1 MTLEANPRLTW
12 RDIMYLIVLT
22 SRPKAIK
29 SNNYKANKRG
39 LLVSTRY
46 GFGLMNAGRMVELA
60 QKWLN
65 VPELHTC
72 SILDN
77 NFSIAKLKPNYLKAI
92 LDTNACS
99 NTTNIVK
106 FIEQVEIIVTIRTEI
121 RGKLDIHLTSPSG
134 TKIHILGVRLN
145 IYHILIL
152 IKLSFLIECPKCYS

>member
-60 QKWLN
+60 QKWSN
-65 VPELHTC
+65 VPELHSC
-72 SILDN
+72 SNPN
-77 NFSIAKLKPNYLKAI
+77 NKFSIAKLKPNYLEAF
-92 LDTNACS
+92 LYTHACS
-99 NTTNIVK
+99 NTTNSVK
-106 FIEQVEIIVTIRTEI
+106 FIEQVEIVVTIRTEI
-121 RGKLDIHLTSPSG
+121 RGKLGIHLTSPSG
-134 TKIHILGVRLN
+134 TKIHVLRV
-145 IYHILIL
+145 
-152 IKLSFLIECPKCYS
+152 KLSILLRRSFL

>member
-46 GFGLMNAGRMVELA
+46 GFGLMNAGCMVELA
-60 QKWLN
+60 QKWSN
-65 VPELHTC
+65 VPRLHSC

-77 NFSIAKLKPNYLKAI
+77 SFSIEKLKSNDLEAI

-99 NTTNIVK
+99 NTTNSVK

-121 RGKLDIHLTSPSG
+121 RGKLEIHLTSPSG
-134 TKIHILGVRLN
+134 TKIQILRVRLSIN
-145 IYHILIL
+145 NILIL
-152 IKLSFLIECPKCYS
+152 GSY